1 MYCFEHAY
9 DDNGGLSSFEKGIKG
24 KERFPANGG
33 NNYELTLLNK
43 VTNTDGDVVRDF
55 EPVLTNTTNFSQS
68 TWDAVHTGM
77 RMVITGGTAKSTF
90 NGFQIEVAGKSG
102 TAQENLLRSNHSVFV
117 AYAPYSNPEIA
128 VSVLIPNGESS
139 GYTAEVV
146 RDIIKYYY
154 GLTTDEELYGGVA
167 SIPTSGVTSD

>member
-1 MYCFEHAY
+1 
-9 DDNGGLSSFEKGIKG
+9 
-24 KERFPANGG
+24 
-33 NNYELTLLNK
+33 
-43 VTNTDGDVVRDF
+43 
-55 EPVLTNTTNFSQS
+55 
-68 TWDAVHTGM
+68 M
-77 RMVITGGTAKSTF
+77 RLVITGGTAKSTF
-90 NGFQIEVAGKSG
+90 SGFQIEVAGKSG

-117 AYAPYSNPEIA
+117 AYAPYSSPEIA

-154 GLTTDEELYGGVA
+154 GLTTDDELYGGVA